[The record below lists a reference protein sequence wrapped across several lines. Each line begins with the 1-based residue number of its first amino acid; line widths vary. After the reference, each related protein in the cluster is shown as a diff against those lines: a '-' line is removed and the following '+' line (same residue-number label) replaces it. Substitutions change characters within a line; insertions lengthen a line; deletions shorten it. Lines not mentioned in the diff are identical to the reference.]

1 MFGNGLVSV
10 QQIGVVAV
18 TLIML
23 GILTVFFRY
32 TTLGLAMRAAAQNP
46 SSARLMGVRVSWM
59 LALGW
64 GLAAAIGA
72 VAGMLVAPIVFLD
85 PNMMTGILVYGF
97 AGALVGGIGNPVGA
111 VAGGFIVG
119 VLENLVGSYI
129 IGNELKLTFA
139 LVIVVGVLLLKPA
152 GHVRPRHRKAGLSMA
167 AITDSWATPRG
178 IGPDRDPVLGI
189 AGRRCRSRDSF
200 TDDPSFDYYMFMGQA
215 MLIYAHRG
223 AGPEPADRLQR
234 PDLAGPQRVFRARR
248 LHRRDP
254 DELCAAGRTGRRCRW
269 PRWLCFGAGFLFGF
283 PALKLEGHYLALA
296 TFTLA
301 IAVPQLLKYKAMRR
315 LDRRCRRADPG

>member
-1 MFGNGLVSV
+1 VEFFIQQLVAGLTSGAIYACVALGLVMIFVSTDHINFAQGEMAMFATYLAWAMIDAGVPYWIAFIATILIAFSGGLFIQRVILKPLETAPVLSLVVCFIALLSFFNALAGMIWSFTIKQFPSPFPPRDVFGNGLVSI

-46 SSARLMGVRVSWM
+46 ASARLMGVRVSWM

-64 GLAAAIGA
+64 GLAASIGA

-97 AGALVGGIGNPVGA
+97 AGALVGGIGNPLGA

-139 LVIVVGVLLLKPA
+139 LVVVVGVLLLKPA
-152 GHVRPRHRKAGLSMA
+152 GIFGRVIVR
-167 AITDSWATPRG
+167 
-178 IGPDRDPVLGI
+178 
-189 AGRRCRSRDSF
+189 
-200 TDDPSFDYYMFMGQA
+200 
-215 MLIYAHRG
+215 
-223 AGPEPADRLQR
+223 
-234 PDLAGPQRVFRARR
+234 RV
-248 LHRRDP
+248 
-254 DELCAAGRTGRRCRW
+254 
-269 PRWLCFGAGFLFGF
+269 
-283 PALKLEGHYLALA
+283 
-296 TFTLA
+296 
-301 IAVPQLLKYKAMRR
+301 
-315 LDRRCRRADPG
+315 

>member
-1 MFGNGLVSV
+1 MEFFIQQLVAGLTSGAIYACVALGLVMIFVSTDHINFAQGEMAMFATYLAWAMIDAGIPYWLAFVLTILIAFSGGLFIQRVILKPLETAPVLSLVVCFIALLSFFNALAGMIWSFTIKQFPSPFPPRDLFGNGLVSI

-64 GLAAAIGA
+64 GLAASIGA

-97 AGALVGGIGNPVGA
+97 AGALVGGIGNPLGA

-119 VLENLVGSYI
+119 VLENLVGSYV

-139 LVIVVGVLLLKPA
+139 LAIVVGVLLLKPA
-152 GHVRPRHRKAGLSMA
+152 G
-167 AITDSWATPRG
+167 
-178 IGPDRDPVLGI
+178 
-189 AGRRCRSRDSF
+189 
-200 TDDPSFDYYMFMGQA
+200 
-215 MLIYAHRG
+215 
-223 AGPEPADRLQR
+223 
-234 PDLAGPQRVFRARR
+234 
-248 LHRRDP
+248 
-254 DELCAAGRTGRRCRW
+254 
-269 PRWLCFGAGFLFGF
+269 LFGRV
-283 PALKLEGHYLALA
+283 
-296 TFTLA
+296 
-301 IAVPQLLKYKAMRR
+301 IVRR
-315 LDRRCRRADPG
+315 V

>member
-1 MFGNGLVSV
+1 VEFFIQQLVAGLTSGAIYACVALGLVMIFVSTDHINFAQDEMAMFATYLAWAMIDAGVPYWIAFIATILIAFSGGLFIQRVILKPLETAPVLSLVVCFIALLSFFNALAGMIWSFTIKQFPSPFPPRDVFGNGLVSI

-46 SSARLMGVRVSWM
+46 ASARLMGVRVSWM

-64 GLAAAIGA
+64 GLAASIGA

-97 AGALVGGIGNPVGA
+97 AGALVGGIGNPLGA

-139 LVIVVGVLLLKPA
+139 LVVVVGVLLLKPA
-152 GHVRPRHRKAGLSMA
+152 GIFGRVIVR
-167 AITDSWATPRG
+167 
-178 IGPDRDPVLGI
+178 
-189 AGRRCRSRDSF
+189 
-200 TDDPSFDYYMFMGQA
+200 
-215 MLIYAHRG
+215 
-223 AGPEPADRLQR
+223 
-234 PDLAGPQRVFRARR
+234 RV
-248 LHRRDP
+248 
-254 DELCAAGRTGRRCRW
+254 
-269 PRWLCFGAGFLFGF
+269 
-283 PALKLEGHYLALA
+283 
-296 TFTLA
+296 
-301 IAVPQLLKYKAMRR
+301 
-315 LDRRCRRADPG
+315 